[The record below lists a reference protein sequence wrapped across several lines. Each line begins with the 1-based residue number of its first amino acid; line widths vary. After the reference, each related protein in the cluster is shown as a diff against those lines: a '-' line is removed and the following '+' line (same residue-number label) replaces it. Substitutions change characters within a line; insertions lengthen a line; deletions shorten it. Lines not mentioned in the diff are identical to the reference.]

1 MISMIYL
8 KTTGIITLLN
18 KIFFDQG
25 DCCHSMEN
33 RKATTQV
40 AATVWIIR
48 EHTVSV
54 NSGISGADCIQCLQ
68 KIGKNSLNQNKQEL
82 NGIILTY

>member
-1 MISMIYL
+1 MFVILFLFKIRYLIYYKNLISMISMIYL

-33 RKATTQV
+33 RKATTHV
-40 AATVWIIR
+40 AATV
-48 EHTVSV
+48 
-54 NSGISGADCIQCLQ
+54 
-68 KIGKNSLNQNKQEL
+68 
-82 NGIILTY
+82 